1 MSNRKT
7 WQKNQNKQKKPND
20 DVVALT
26 KFFQLLV
33 QIDQRE
39 KIVKTS

>member
-7 WQKNQNKQKKPND
+7 WQKNSKKKVPNE
-20 DVVALT
+20 DVEALT

-33 QIDQRE
+33 QIDKRE